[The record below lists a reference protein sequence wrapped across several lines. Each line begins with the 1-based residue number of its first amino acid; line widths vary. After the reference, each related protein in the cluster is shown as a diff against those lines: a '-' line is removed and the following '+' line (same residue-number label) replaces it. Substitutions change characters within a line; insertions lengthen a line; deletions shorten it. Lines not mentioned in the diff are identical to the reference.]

1 MVSAV
6 FLIDIKCTGKGGTT
20 HGARP
25 AGRYR
30 ISCPRNLVE
39 FVLRSGDIDNR
50 RTAGAQREAMLAGGR
65 MHRKIQRRMGSGYQA
80 EVSLRHSVEED
91 GFQIVVEGRA
101 DGIIRDGKDVTID
114 EIKCVYQDVNCLE
127 EAVGVHMAQARCYG
141 YIYGLQEVLDEVTLQ
156 LTYCNLE
163 TEEIRRFQ
171 EIQTMDELSEWFA
184 GLIHEYV
191 KWARYLY
198 HNGLRRDESIKA
210 LEFPYPYRAGQRDL
224 AVAVYRTLERGRRLF
239 VQAPTGIGKTLS
251 TVFPALKAIGEGH
264 GQKLFYLTAKTITRT
279 VAEEAL
285 ADFAGTR
292 AVFSFGH
299 DHGKGKVVY
308 FGKTGVQSGNVPA
321 CERAF

>member
-1 MVSAV
+1 ME
-6 FLIDIKCTGKGGTT
+6 LTG
-20 HGARP
+20 RQI
-25 AGRYR
+25 R
-30 ISCPRNLVE
+30 ISVRNLVE

-50 RTAGAQREAMLAGGR
+50 RTAGAQKEAMLAGGR

-141 YIYGLQEVLDEVTLQ
+141 YIYGLQEALDEVTLQ

-171 EIQTMDELSEWFA
+171 EIQTMNELSEWFA

-264 GQKLFYLTAKTITRT
+264 GQKN
-279 VAEEAL
+279 
-285 ADFAGTR
+285 
-292 AVFSFGH
+292 SF
-299 DHGKGKVVY
+299 
-308 FGKTGVQSGNVPA
+308 T
-321 CERAF
+321 